1 MHLHYLQVFL
11 LKTEGLVGIDKVA
24 LKKEVLD
31 VVTDQGEIA
40 LIDII
45 LGEVIYSESLLR
57 SDPDL

>member
-1 MHLHYLQVFL
+1 MCLYVLQVFL

-40 LIDII
+40 LMKLI
-45 LGEVIYSESLLR
+45 
-57 SDPDL
+57 